1 MSQLRSASSLELE
14 IQVLLKHYGQADM
27 AADALIKKYENENL
41 TLPEFEAIAT
51 FLLHCGFCA
60 SLTDLIVRKLEQS
73 PKVPWGHFVEALFL
87 SSAAIGPEIKQAL
100 ITGASEEDS
109 LSHLA
114 RSHNLDH
121 FDDRLPGQR
130 ELRRKTFKDRS
141 FLQRQELI
149 QELILLKSQ
158 GLFTEEEKLLETMNK
173 LFPHDLE
180 IKKLREALNE
190 RLALDFV
197 AKRPKP
203 KHQVFIP
210 LYEPKDAETEILLN
224 QIEISMI
231 DALKVENGREITS
244 ELVNDFA
251 LAQLLWENFEA
262 ALRLLDLSPR
272 GDSTTDWLRA
282 EVLLRARRF
291 AEVLHH
297 VTYLENAYCEDPDT
311 IYGIQYLRAQALWGL
326 NQRMTAIE
334 ILEGLV
340 QVRPQYRSASAL
352 LDEWK
357 EDFL

>member
-1 MSQLRSASSLELE
+1 MSQLRSPSSLELE
-14 IQVLLKHYGQADM
+14 IQVLLKHYGQLDM
-27 AADALIKKYENENL
+27 AADALLKKYENESL
-41 TLPEFEAIAT
+41 SLPEFETIAT

-60 SLTDLIVRKLEQS
+60 TLTDLMGRKLEQNQ
-73 PKVPWGHFVEALFL
+73 KIPWGHFVEALFL
-87 SSAAIGPEIKQAL
+87 SSAAIEPEIKQAL
-100 ITGASEEDS
+100 LSGAQEDGS

-121 FDDRLPGQR
+121 FDEKLPGQR
-130 ELRRKTFKDRS
+130 VLRRKEFQARALGHRQDM
-141 FLQRQELI
+141 LQELT
-149 QELILLKSQ
+149 LLKSQ
-158 GLFTEEEKLLETMNK
+158 GLFEQEEKLLESMNK
-173 LFPHDLE
+173 LFPSDLE
-180 IKKLREALNE
+180 VKKLREALNE

-203 KHQVFIP
+203 KHHVFIP
-210 LYEPKDAETEILLN
+210 HYEPRDAETQSLLD
-224 QIEISMI
+224 QIEVSMI
-231 DALKVENGREITS
+231 QFLKQDLEKSS
-244 ELVNDFA
+244 ELANDFA
-251 LAQLLWENFEA
+251 LAMLLWENHDA
-262 ALRLLDLSPR
+262 ALRILDLCPK
-272 GDSTTDWLRA
+272 GDTTMDWLRS

-297 VTYLENAYCEDPDT
+297 VTYLENAYSDDPDT
-311 IYGIQYLRAQALWGL
+311 IYSIQYLRAQALWGL